1 MTLQDLEFVQLTPE
15 MDFLP
20 FQSEDEDLNNFL
32 TEDAKNYSR
41 DLMAITYL
49 FIDPKKQQIAAY
61 FSILND
67 KVAYDPQMDR
77 SWWNRLNRHIHN
89 NKRRRSYPS
98 AKIGRLAVG
107 KDYTRCGLGSQILFF
122 IKSKLITKPKLG
134 CRFLTVDAYKAAT
147 PFYEK
152 NKFNFFTTLDVLDS
166 TRLMY
171 FDLKPFK
178 EQLELAK

>member
-1 MTLQDLEFVQLTPE
+1 MKLQDLEFVQLTSE
-15 MDFLP
+15 KELLP

-32 TEDAKNYSR
+32 TEDAKNYSS
-41 DLMAITYL
+41 DLMAQTYL
-49 FIDPKKQQIAAY
+49 FIDRENNQIAAY

-67 KVAYDPQMDR
+67 KVAYDPQ
-77 SWWNRLNRHIHN
+77 SKGIWNRINRHISN

-98 AKIGRLAVG
+98 AKIGRLAVARG
-107 KDYTRCGLGSQILFF
+107 YAHCGLGSQILFF
-122 IKSKLITKPKLG
+122 IKSKLVTNPKLG

-147 PFYEK
+147 DFYRK
-152 NKFNFFTTLDVLDS
+152 NDFDFFTTLDTFDA

-178 EQLELAK
+178 EQLELAL